1 MSEFTSTLICK
12 SAAIDEEAIAKLYE
26 LAYSSVYKTVK
37 SVISDEYTALDIVQD
52 SFIKGFQSLDQLDTP
67 ENYLA
72 WMKRIATNK
81 AKDYLK
87 KKKPILFTDM
97 VSEDGEEID
106 FQDDRLEYCPEEVL
120 DRNETSRMVQ
130 DILATLSKKQ
140 QQVIDMFYYEEM
152 SIREIAET
160 LGCSENTIKS
170 RLYYGRKKVE
180 EKVKE
185 LKKRGIMLYSLVP
198 LSFLVWLI
206 RMDSETAAIPPQP
219 SQKPIQQK
227 VSQA

>member
-26 LAYSSVYKTVK
+26 LAYSSVYKIVK

-87 KKKPILFTDM
+87 KKSPSCSPI
-97 VSEDGEEID
+97 
-106 FQDDRLEYCPEEVL
+106 
-120 DRNETSRMVQ
+120 
-130 DILATLSKKQ
+130 
-140 QQVIDMFYYEEM
+140 
-152 SIREIAET
+152 
-160 LGCSENTIKS
+160 
-170 RLYYGRKKVE
+170 
-180 EKVKE
+180 
-185 LKKRGIMLYSLVP
+185 
-198 LSFLVWLI
+198 W
-206 RMDSETAAIPPQP
+206 
-219 SQKPIQQK
+219 
-227 VSQA
+227 